1 MNKIKKTFKA
11 LRRWLFRTPAG
22 FMLIGLTFWLF
33 LFSLFAY
40 SQGLYTWAVGEVKAA
55 EINKGKVNVTLGI
68 MSEEVVSK
76 DEEIKTL
83 EERFQELMDN
93 PITFKQTYF
102 LEKQLFPATDKYEIP
117 RALVAGQWAIES
129 ARAVNK
135 PGHNYYGLM
144 QWDKE
149 GKRSLQNCP
158 SLDHCV
164 RNYANTIKSILKRK
178 GYTYDPKED
187 PVEILRKLQERTPRY
202 EGDSEHPEHYIEL
215 VSQTK
220 EFKAYEDN
228 KGKD

>member
-102 LEKQLFPATDKYEIP
+102 LEHSIFPVT
-117 RALVAGQWAIES
+117 RACGVPDSLAAAQWALES
-129 ARAVNK
+129 GRATTSPINNFFGIG
-135 PGHNYYGLM
+135 PG
-144 QWDKE
+144 WKFATV
-149 GKRSLQNCP
+149 K
-158 SLDHCV
+158 
-164 RNYANTIKSILKRK
+164 ANVEKYCQTIKNILKRK
-178 GYTYDPKED
+178 GYDLSQMSD
-187 PVEILRKLQERTPRY
+187 PVEILKALQAGSYRY
-202 EGDSEHPEHYIEL
+202 EGHNPDPMTYVHHISSL
-215 VSQTK
+215 K
-220 EFKAYEDN
+220 EFKAYQ
-228 KGKD
+228 